1 MKQQYLETGKVV
13 GTHGIAGEL
22 RVQPWCDTPTFLTR
36 FKTLYTDRAGTAVS
50 VLSARVHGNIVL
62 LKLAGVTTIEQ
73 AERLRGAVLYIDRAD
88 VRLPAGGWFVQ
99 DLLGC
104 VVYDADTGAVLG
116 TLKEV
121 SKTGANDVWHVCND
135 RGEFLVPAIP
145 DVIVEVDI
153 DAQRVTLRP
162 IKGIFDDA
170 H

>member
-22 RVQPWCDTPTFLTR
+22 RVQPWCDTPAFLPR

-88 VRLPAGGWFVQ
+88 VQLPAGGWFVQ

-121 SKTGANDVWHVCND
+121 S
-135 RGEFLVPAIP
+135 
-145 DVIVEVDI
+145 
-153 DAQRVTLRP
+153 
-162 IKGIFDDA
+162 
-170 H
+170 